1 MDRHFNWQVAVIS
14 HNELVEKSLIDVVS
28 ICECFGRSRQS
39 YSESVDISG
48 NPLIIQGREG
58 RSDHSMEI
66 TRVTLD
72 VDVGVMIVDF
82 NNCVRLVRIS
92 DQIVEKLVSIQGVVG
107 TSHVMWHLSSKRWL
121 MDCSTSGEGC

>member
-1 MDRHFNWQVAVIS
+1 
-14 HNELVEKSLIDVVS
+14 
-28 ICECFGRSRQS
+28 
-39 YSESVDISG
+39 
-48 NPLIIQGREG
+48 
-58 RSDHSMEI
+58 MEI

-82 NNCVRLVRIS
+82 NNSVRLVRIS
-92 DQIVEKLVSIQGVVG
+92 DQIVEKLVSIHCIVS